1 MKAENWFQLRIVGF
15 HRPRDQEWSRGFVFG
30 PTLSRPPRAIL
41 RKRSAKLGSLR
52 AIRDQNQ
59 LACYWHR
66 VARYTSTVSN
76 SDEIIAKAL
85 RLPEE
90 KRTQV
95 ALRLLDS
102 LDAPDPHAHLT
113 DDELQAE
120 LARRVKAVVDGT
132 AELIPGDQA
141 IEQLRA
147 ELKK

>member
-1 MKAENWFQLRIVGF
+1 MVSGLRFWVHIEPASEG
-15 HRPRDQEWSRGFVFG
+15 HSWEASRQ
-30 PTLSRPPRAIL
+30 TWYQ
-41 RKRSAKLGSLR
+41 R

-59 LACYWHR
+59 LACYRHGL
-66 VARYTSTVSN
+66 ARYTSTVSN
-76 SDEIIAKAL
+76 PDEIISKAL
-85 RLPEE
+85 QLPED

-120 LARRVKAVVDGT
+120 LARRVQAVVDGT
-132 AELIPGDQA
+132 AELIPADQA

>member
-1 MKAENWFQLRIVGF
+1 M
-15 HRPRDQEWSRGFVFG
+15 
-30 PTLSRPPRAIL
+30 
-41 RKRSAKLGSLR
+41 
-52 AIRDQNQ
+52 
-59 LACYWHR
+59 
-66 VARYTSTVSN
+66 SN